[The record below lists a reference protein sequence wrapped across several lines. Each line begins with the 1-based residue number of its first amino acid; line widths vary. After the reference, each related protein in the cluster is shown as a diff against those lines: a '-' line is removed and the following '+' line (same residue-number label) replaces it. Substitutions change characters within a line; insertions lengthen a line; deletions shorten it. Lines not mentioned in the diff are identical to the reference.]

1 MAPSVHLPSRGAE
14 KNSINPF
21 TTYIYDV
28 IMCIM
33 TDRKETP
40 GIAANNPRSEQHSGA
55 VTPECSLSCHSTAAP
70 SERKDDYVELR
81 ELKALEL
88 AARARILFNN
98 GFWVVPSQTAPAAS
112 YRVTIDPPSCE
123 CEDFVLRQQSCKH
136 VIAARFVYE
145 RQGGNSAPA
154 LDTDAVPKKPVFKQD
169 WPAYGRAQK
178 IEKRRVQ
185 ELLRDLVSRLP
196 ERERDPRRRGPKPHR
211 VCDAIMAMALKVY
224 CGLSSRRLHTDMEIA
239 FEKGYTTK
247 LVPGPK
253 VTAFFEDEYYTP
265 ILKDLITFSATPLRP
280 LETRFAIDSSGFSS
294 SCYEDY
300 FDYKHGSG
308 MPRRRCTWVK
318 CHIASGV
325 KTHCVTA
332 IRIMDKD
339 AADSPQF
346 VPLLRETKKGFE
358 IGEVSA
364 DKAYASLENFEEIAA
379 CGGQGYIA
387 FKSNATGGVGGMF
400 EKAFHMFMANRDEY
414 LDRYHERSNVESTFS
429 AVKRKFGSAVMSETA
444 TAQVNECLVKF
455 LLQNLC
461 CLIAVQ
467 ERLGLVPV
475 FWKDEPIDEEE
486 DDRAIPL
493 RFQAEK
499 TVGNSGRNA
508 IGPSAT

>member
-1 MAPSVHLPSRGAE
+1 M
-14 KNSINPF
+14 
-21 TTYIYDV
+21 
-28 IMCIM
+28 
-33 TDRKETP
+33 
-40 GIAANNPRSEQHSGA
+40 
-55 VTPECSLSCHSTAAP
+55 
-70 SERKDDYVELR
+70 
-81 ELKALEL
+81 
-88 AARARILFNN
+88 
-98 GFWVVPSQTAPAAS
+98 
-112 YRVTIDPPSCE
+112 
-123 CEDFVLRQQSCKH
+123 
-136 VIAARFVYE
+136 
-145 RQGGNSAPA
+145 
-154 LDTDAVPKKPVFKQD
+154 DTSAVPTRPTFKQD

-253 VTAFFEDEYYTP
+253 VTAFFEDEYYAP
-265 ILKDLITFSATPLRP
+265 LLKDLIAFSATPLRP

-294 SCYEDY
+294 SRYEDY
-300 FDYKHGSG
+300 FNFKHGSG
-308 MPRRRCTWVK
+308 LPRRRCTWVK

-332 IRIMDKD
+332 IRILDND

-346 VPLLRETKKGFE
+346 VPLLKETRKRFE

-364 DKAYASLENFEEIAA
+364 DKAYASLENFEEVAA

-429 AVKRKFGSAVMSETA
+429 AVKRKFGPAVMSETD
-444 TAQVNECLVKF
+444 TAQINECLVKF

-461 CLIAVQ
+461 CLIAAQ

-475 FWKDEPIDEEE
+475 FWKDEPADDDGEEE
-486 DDRAIPL
+486 KILPFALP
-493 RFQAEK
+493 
-499 TVGNSGRNA
+499 G
-508 IGPSAT
+508 